1 MSGGY
6 SQVVVHRLLTAVAFL
21 VAERGLSGA
30 RGSVVVTLGLD
41 SEAHG
46 L

>member
-1 MSGGY
+1 MSRGY
-6 SQVVVHRLLTAVAFL
+6 SQVVVHGFLTAVGFL
-21 VAERGLSGA
+21 VAEPGLSGA